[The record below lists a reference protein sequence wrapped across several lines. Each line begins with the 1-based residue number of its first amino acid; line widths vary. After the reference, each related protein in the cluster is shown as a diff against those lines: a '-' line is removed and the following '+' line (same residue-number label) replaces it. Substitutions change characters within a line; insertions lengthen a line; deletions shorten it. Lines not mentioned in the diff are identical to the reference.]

1 MIVDLRT
8 YTMVPG
14 RLNAWLKLYETD
26 GYPIHVRHLGKP
38 MGIFTT
44 DVGTLNQVVFFWR
57 FESQADRERRREALE
72 ADPDWISYR
81 KKSADAGNVQ
91 HQESKIIKAT
101 HSRRIEVR
109 AAGASS
115 ARGRRSRPSSASASS
130 SLARL
135 LDHRAELRH
144 IVRAGIVGD
153 PLVGRLHQGSERSQ
167 IGPA

>member
-57 FESQADRERRREALE
+57 FESQGAREKQRAALE
-72 ADPDWISYR
+72 SDPDWISYR
-81 KKSADAGNVQ
+81 KKSAEAGNVQ
-91 HQESKIIKAT
+91 HQESKIIKPT
-101 HSRRIEVR
+101 SF
-109 AAGASS
+109 S
-115 ARGRRSRPSSASASS
+115 P
-130 SLARL
+130 
-135 LDHRAELRH
+135 
-144 IVRAGIVGD
+144 
-153 PLVGRLHQGSERSQ
+153 Q
-167 IGPA
+167 